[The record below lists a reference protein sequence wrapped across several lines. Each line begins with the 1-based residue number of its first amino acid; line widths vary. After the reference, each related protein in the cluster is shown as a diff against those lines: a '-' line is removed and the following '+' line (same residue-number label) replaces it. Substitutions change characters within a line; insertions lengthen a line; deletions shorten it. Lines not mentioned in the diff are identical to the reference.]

1 MLEFK
6 KKITINGKSTI
17 DGVEVCGYQAQI
29 DSSNPADIVLTDW
42 QVDKEMY
49 KANRA
54 ACRADQAEF
63 EDYAY
68 TVQDAMIAEAE
79 ANTEAT
85 E

>member
-1 MLEFK
+1 MLEKK
-6 KKITINGKSTI
+6 KKITITGKSMI

-29 DSSNPADIVLTDW
+29 DSSNPEDIVFNDW
-42 QVDKEMY
+42 QVNKEMY

-68 TVQDAMIAEAE
+68 TIQDELLAEA
-79 ANTEAT
+79 AT
-85 E
+85 TSEE

>member
-1 MLEFK
+1 MLEMK
-6 KKITINGKSTI
+6 KKITVIGKSVI

-29 DSSNPADIVLTDW
+29 DSSDPADIQLTDW
-42 QVDKEMY
+42 QVNKEMY

-54 ACRADQAEF
+54 ACRADQAAF

-68 TVQDAMIAEAE
+68 TIQDELLAEV
-79 ANTEAT
+79 TE

>member
-1 MLEFK
+1 MLELK
-6 KKITINGKSTI
+6 KKITVNGKSMI

-42 QVDKEMY
+42 QVNKDMY

-54 ACRADQAEF
+54 VCRADQAEF

-68 TVQDAMIAEAE
+68 SVQDALIAE

>member
-1 MLEFK
+1 MLELK
-6 KKITINGKSTI
+6 KKITINGKSII

-54 ACRADQAEF
+54 VCRADQAEF

-68 TVQDAMIAEAE
+68 TVQDELIAEAE
-79 ANTEAT
+79 KTEAT